1 MAAPKTMNGAR
12 AKLGIYDPSTGQT
25 RYIGIFQNVSYGLT
39 FQAEPVYILGKFAA
53 AEIDYTSQDVVQIT
67 ASGWR
72 VIEHGPHVEAG
83 VPRLQDLL
91 SHEYLELAISDR
103 QREAQGKDGRI
114 AKFRNVRP
122 VGYSTQISARQLEEV
137 TVNFVAILVDDEST
151 TNNEHPSAMQLP

>member
-72 VIEHGPHVEAG
+72 VIEHGPHVEG
-83 VPRLQDLL
+83 G
-91 SHEYLELAISDR
+91 S
-103 QREAQGKDGRI
+103 GGCRI
-114 AKFRNVRP
+114 F
-122 VGYSTQISARQLEEV
+122 
-137 TVNFVAILVDDEST
+137 
-151 TNNEHPSAMQLP
+151 